1 MNILKIPY
9 YSALDHKLEE
19 LWENDDEL
27 PEEWS
32 DFIKYLDKNIID
44 VESLSDSD
52 VWSTA
57 ITFSKPEHIT
67 WFIMRWS

>member
-9 YSALDHKLEE
+9 YSDLDIKLEE
-19 LWENDDEL
+19 LWETNDEF
-27 PEEWS
+27 PEEWTN
-32 DFIKYLDKNIID
+32 FLKYLDKNIID
-44 VESLSDSD
+44 VEVIDYGESSATS
-52 VWSTA
+52 